1 MFVASFVGTLNALI
15 CRPRPRYAGDG
26 WPQRQRPGAPVSLTA
41 PRHPTPQSKAC
52 CLTVI
57 NRVDTSGHMKLDS
70 SIEALS
76 ALAQATRLEAFRL
89 LVKHEPDGLPAGEI
103 ARRLNVPHNT
113 MSTHLAILARAGLV
127 SAERQS
133 RIVVYRAGL
142 ETLRNLTIFLIK
154 DCCDGNPALCAPVM
168 ESLSSTPTPRAK
180 CLE

>member
-1 MFVASFVGTLNALI
+1 
-15 CRPRPRYAGDG
+15 
-26 WPQRQRPGAPVSLTA
+26 
-41 PRHPTPQSKAC
+41 
-52 CLTVI
+52 
-57 NRVDTSGHMKLDS
+57 MKLDS

-154 DCCDGNPALCAPVM
+154 DCCDGSPALCAPVM